1 MQSTEVRR
9 DTKTTVASAFV
20 HKAVS
25 GRPRFFV
32 LMILFICTSTI
43 TVGVLGWQLTL
54 RSATDNIHSLVA
66 EMEDLVSDQ
75 IFGIINDAASSLQ
88 ELTALQATYFRQ
100 NKWSQSTPDRATSTL
115 TSMLTI
121 LDRNRKQT
129 SDIYYYTYPSGTMF
143 GYVYPDDDVTRPV
156 QMVTQDSKTLAM
168 SFWMCDPTGLP
179 IAPPVFSFPGTNIT
193 EALLPGGSFKANI
206 DYSNKTWS
214 GFTSIFVASGQLL
227 KSSLQ
232 IAVNP
237 VTKEQVTVG
246 NDCDGLGILPLTAVN
261 NSFAQDLSIYFLSSY
276 PANNSQSQ
284 MVKFVATMDQAKRV
298 KMYVD
303 RNVNGENW
311 MLELKVMSLLGQRFI
326 FAVYMNVDFVEA
338 DIKTSGQRTGFMM
351 LGIILAFLL
360 LGGLFSWAIASQLGL
375 VAKQIDLLK
384 QLKFSEVLDR
394 EDGVKGRSF
403 IFELAD
409 LQQAFFE
416 MATAF
421 AQSLKASMSV
431 RGVTQSSQAAKKSD
445 VASSVV

>member
-1 MQSTEVRR
+1 
-9 DTKTTVASAFV
+9 
-20 HKAVS
+20 
-25 GRPRFFV
+25 
-32 LMILFICTSTI
+32 
-43 TVGVLGWQLTL
+43 
-54 RSATDNIHSLVA
+54 
-66 EMEDLVSDQ
+66 MEDLVSDQ

-237 VTKEQVTVG
+237 VTKTMGFVSGRLSKIANAIPYPLFAGFLDVNSGSLVASSDPSITFLTS
-246 NDCDGLGILPLTAVN
+246 DGLGILPLTAVN

-326 FAVYMNVDFVEA
+326 FAVYMNVDFVES

-360 LGGLFSWAIASQLGL
+360 LGGLFSWTIASQLGL